1 MENLFITRDKG
12 VDKMLK
18 TTKYQGKNILVMGL
32 ARSGMAAA
40 RILKELGANV
50 VINDGR
56 AYEGNDDAMVMAAEG
71 FEVVAGGH
79 PVELL
84 SRGFDL
90 IVKNPGIPYKTTPLL
105 LEAAKKNIP
114 IVCEVEIAYAISE
127 APFIGIT
134 ATNGKTTT
142 TTLIHEMMQ
151 ESGIKSKLAGNI
163 GFVSSLV
170 AQDASA
176 DEVLVTE
183 LSSFQLMGIVDFRP
197 RISLILNITEAH
209 LDYHTDIK
217 EYRQA
222 KLNLVKK
229 QLDDD
234 FFVYNA
240 DDEFIVS
247 QLHQTKAIV
256 VPFSQKKR
264 VEGAYLL
271 EGELFYRDEKII
283 DERDILL
290 KGEHNMQDVLGAV
303 AVCKLYG
310 VTNEAIVNVLGR
322 FTGVKHRLQFVKD
335 VAGVKYYNNSK
346 ATNVIATQTALRAFD
361 QPVILIAG
369 GLDRDHDLEPL
380 AEDAKN
386 IKSIFAFGQS
396 KQRFLDLAKK
406 YDIYC
411 EVFDCLEETFAA
423 ATGAAV
429 SGDVVLL
436 APACASWDQYV
447 DFEERGDAFI
457 DLVELYCMKK
467 VSVK

>member
-1 MENLFITRDKG
+1 
-12 VDKMLK
+12 MLK
-18 TTKYQGKNILVMGL
+18 TDTYINKNVLVMGL

-40 RILKELGANV
+40 RILKSLGANV

-56 AYEGNDDAMVMAAEG
+56 AYEDNDDAKVMEGEG
-71 FEVVAGGH
+71 FEVVCGGH
-79 PVELL
+79 PVKLL
-84 SRGFDL
+84 DREFEL

-105 LEAAKKNIP
+105 LEAEKRNIP
-114 IVCEVEIAYAISE
+114 IVCEVEIAYGICE

-142 TTLIHEMMQ
+142 TTLIHEIMQ

-163 GFVSSLV
+163 GVVSSLV
-170 AQDASA
+170 AQDAKA

-183 LSSFQLMGIVDFRP
+183 LSSFQLMGIRDFRP
-197 RISLILNITEAH
+197 HIGLILNITEAH

-229 QLDDD
+229 QLESDY
-234 FFVYNA
+234 FVYNA

-247 QLHQTKAIV
+247 QLWQTVAMT
-256 VPFSQKKR
+256 VPFSQKKK

-271 EGELFYRDEKII
+271 GGELFYQDEKII

-303 AVCKLYG
+303 AVCKLYDA
-310 VTNEAIVNVLGR
+310 TSKAITTVLRR

-335 VAGVKYYNNSK
+335 IDGVKYYNNSK
-346 ATNVIATQTALRAFD
+346 ATNVIATQTALRAFE
-361 QPVILIAG
+361 QPVILLAG
-369 GLDRDHDLEPL
+369 GLDRDHDLNPL
-380 AEDAKN
+380 AEDFEHVKA
-386 IKSIFAFGQS
+386 IFAFGQS
-396 KQRFLDLAKK
+396 KDRFSILAKEH
-406 YDIYC
+406 DIHC
-411 EVFDCLEETFAA
+411 ETFDCLEETFKA
-423 ATGAAV
+423 ATNIAK
-429 SGDVVLL
+429 SGDIVLL

-457 DLVELYCMKK
+457 EMVKK
-467 VSVK
+467 L

>member
-1 MENLFITRDKG
+1 
-12 VDKMLK
+12 MLE
-18 TTKYQGKNILVMGL
+18 TAKYQGKNVLVMGL

-56 AYEGNDDAMVMAAEG
+56 TYADNDDAKVMEAEG
-71 FEVVAGGH
+71 FEVICGGH
-79 PVELL
+79 PTCLL
-84 SRGFDL
+84 DRGFEL

-105 LEAAKKNIP
+105 LTAGKRKIP
-114 IVCEVEIAYAISE
+114 IVCEVEIAYAICE

-142 TTLIHEMMQ
+142 VTLIHEIMQ

-163 GFVSSLV
+163 GIVSSLV
-170 AQDASA
+170 AQDAKA

-183 LSSFQLMGIVDFRP
+183 LSSFQLMGIEDFRP
-197 RISLILNITEAH
+197 HIGLILNITEAH

-229 QLDDD
+229 QLDSD

-247 QLHQTKAIV
+247 QLWQTSATT
-256 VPFSQKKR
+256 VPFSQKKK
-264 VEGAYLL
+264 VDGAYLL
-271 EGELFYRDEKII
+271 DGKLYYQDEKILA
-283 DERDILL
+283 ECDILL

-310 VTNEAIVNVLGR
+310 ATNEAIVAVLGR

-335 VAGVKYYNNSK
+335 VKGVKYYNNSK
-346 ATNVIATQTALRAFD
+346 ATNVIATQTALRAFE
-361 QPVILIAG
+361 QPIILLAG
-369 GLDRDHDLEPL
+369 GLDRDHDLKPL
-380 AEDAKN
+380 AEDVGN
-386 IKSIFAFGQS
+386 IKAIFAFGQS
-396 KQRFLDLAKK
+396 KERFLDLAKK
-406 YDIYC
+406 YEIHC
-411 EVFDCLEETFAA
+411 EIFEAMEDTF
-423 ATGAAV
+423 GAAV
-429 SGDVVLL
+429 RIAEAGDVVLL

-457 DLVELYCMKK
+457 EMVEKL
-467 VSVK
+467 

>member
-1 MENLFITRDKG
+1 M
-12 VDKMLK
+12 
-18 TTKYQGKNILVMGL
+18 GKSVLVMGL

-40 RILKELGANV
+40 RILRDLGANV
-50 VINDGR
+50 LINDGR
-56 AYEGNDDAMVMAAEG
+56 AYEENEDARIMEQEK
-71 FEVVAGGH
+71 FEIICGGH

-84 SRGFDL
+84 ERGFDL

-105 LEAAKKNIP
+105 LTAKAQGIP
-114 IVCEVEIAYAISE
+114 VVCEIEIAYAICK

-142 TTLIHEMMQ
+142 TTLIHEILQ
-151 ESGIKSKLAGNI
+151 ESDIPSKLAGNI

-170 AQDASA
+170 AKDATA

-183 LSSFQLMGIVDFRP
+183 LSSFQLMGIKDFRP
-197 RISLILNITEAH
+197 KIGLILNITEAH

-229 QLDDD
+229 QLEDDV
-234 FFVYNA
+234 FVYNA

-247 QLHQTKAIV
+247 QLWQTAGIT
-256 VPFSQKKR
+256 VPFSQKKQ
-264 VEGAYLL
+264 VNGAYLL
-271 EGELFYRDEKII
+271 NGELFYQNEKII
-283 DERDILL
+283 DEKDILL

-303 AVCKLYG
+303 AVCKIYG
-310 VTNEAIVNVLGR
+310 AKTKAIVTVLRR
-322 FTGVKHRLQFVKD
+322 FSGVKHRLQFVKE

-346 ATNVIATQTALRAFD
+346 ATNVIATKTALRAFE
-361 QPVILIAG
+361 QPTILIAG
-369 GLDRDHDLEPL
+369 GLDRDHNLDPL
-380 AEDAKN
+380 SEDFTN
-386 IKSIFAFGQS
+386 IKAIFAFGQS
-396 KQRFLDLAKK
+396 KERFLELAKK
-406 YDIYC
+406 HDIHC
-411 EVFDCLEETFAA
+411 ETFETMEESF
-423 ATGAAV
+423 ATATQIAT

-457 DLVELYCMKK
+457 KMVEEL
-467 VSVK
+467 

>member
-1 MENLFITRDKG
+1 M
-12 VDKMLK
+12 K
-18 TTKYQGKNILVMGL
+18 TTKYLGKSVLVMGL

-40 RILKELGANV
+40 RILRDLGANV
-50 VINDGR
+50 LINDGR
-56 AYEGNDDAMVMAAEG
+56 AYEENEDARIMEQEK
-71 FEVVAGGH
+71 FEIICGGH

-84 SRGFDL
+84 ERGFDL

-105 LEAAKKNIP
+105 LTAKAQGIP
-114 IVCEVEIAYAISE
+114 VVCEIEIAYAICK

-142 TTLIHEMMQ
+142 TTLIHEILQ
-151 ESGIKSKLAGNI
+151 ESDIPSKLAGNI

-170 AQDASA
+170 AKDATA

-183 LSSFQLMGIVDFRP
+183 LSSFQLMGIKDFRP
-197 RISLILNITEAH
+197 KIGLILNITEAH

-229 QLDDD
+229 QLEDDV
-234 FFVYNA
+234 FVYNA

-247 QLHQTKAIV
+247 QLWQTAGIT
-256 VPFSQKKR
+256 VPFSQKKQ
-264 VEGAYLL
+264 VNGAYLL
-271 EGELFYRDEKII
+271 NGELFYQNEKII
-283 DERDILL
+283 DEKDILL

-303 AVCKLYG
+303 AVCKIYG
-310 VTNEAIVNVLGR
+310 AKTKAIVTVLRR
-322 FTGVKHRLQFVKD
+322 FSGVKHRLQFVKE

-346 ATNVIATQTALRAFD
+346 ATNVIAAKTALRAFE
-361 QPVILIAG
+361 QPTILIAG

-380 AEDAKN
+380 SEDFTN
-386 IKSIFAFGQS
+386 IKAIFAFGQS
-396 KQRFLDLAKK
+396 KERFLELAKK
-406 YDIYC
+406 HDIHC
-411 EVFDCLEETFAA
+411 ETFETMEESF
-423 ATGAAV
+423 ATATQIAT

-457 DLVELYCMKK
+457 KMVEEL
-467 VSVK
+467 

>member
-1 MENLFITRDKG
+1 
-12 VDKMLK
+12 MLETVKYHGK
-18 TTKYQGKNILVMGL
+18 TILVMGL

-40 RILKELGANV
+40 RILKDLGANI

-56 AYEGNDDAMVMAAEG
+56 AYKDNDDAKVMELEG
-71 FEVVAGGH
+71 FEVICGAH
-79 PVELL
+79 PVALL
-84 SRGFDL
+84 DRNFDL
-90 IVKNPGIPYKTTPLL
+90 IVKNPGIPYKTTSLL
-105 LEAAKKNIP
+105 IEAQKRNIP
-114 IVCEVEIAYAISE
+114 IVCEVEIAYAICQ

-142 TTLIHEMMQ
+142 TTLIHEIMQ
-151 ESGIKSKLAGNI
+151 ESNIKSKLAGNI

-170 AQDASA
+170 AKEAKS

-183 LSSFQLMGIVDFRP
+183 LSSFQLMGIEDFRP
-197 RISLILNITEAH
+197 HIGLILNITEAH

-229 QLDDD
+229 QLNSD

-247 QLHQTKAIV
+247 QLWQTSAV
-256 VPFSQKKR
+256 TVPFSQKKK
-264 VEGAYLL
+264 VNGAYLL
-271 EGELFYRDEKII
+271 EGKLFYSNEKII

-290 KGEHNMQDVLGAV
+290 KGEHNMQDVLGAI

-310 VTNEAIVNVLGR
+310 AINEAIVTVLRR
-322 FTGVKHRLQFVKD
+322 FSGVKHRLQFVKE
-335 VAGVKYYNNSK
+335 VQGVKYYNNSK
-346 ATNVIATQTALRAFD
+346 ATNVIATQTALRAFN
-361 QPVILIAG
+361 QPVILLAG

-380 AEDAKN
+380 AEDFQNVKA
-386 IKSIFAFGQS
+386 IFAFGQS
-396 KQRFLDLAKK
+396 KERFLKLAKK
-406 YDIYC
+406 HGIHC
-411 EVFDCLEETFAA
+411 EIFDVMEDTFEASTKIA
-423 ATGAAV
+423 EAGN
-429 SGDVVLL
+429 VVLL

-457 DLVELYCMKK
+457 DM
-467 VSVK
+467 VSKL

>member
-1 MENLFITRDKG
+1 
-12 VDKMLK
+12 MLK
-18 TTKYQGKNILVMGL
+18 TMKYKGKNVLVMGL

-40 RILKELGANV
+40 RILKALDAHV

-56 AYEGNDDAMVMAAEG
+56 SYEDNADAKEMEREG
-71 FEVVAGGH
+71 FQVICGGH
-79 PVELL
+79 PMSLL
-84 SRGFDL
+84 ETGFDL

-105 LEAAKKNIP
+105 LEAQKRKIP

-163 GFVSSLV
+163 GFVSSVV
-170 AQDASA
+170 AKDAKA

-183 LSSFQLMGIVDFRP
+183 LSSFQLMGIEDFRP
-197 RISLILNITEAH
+197 HIGLILNITEAH
-209 LDYHTDIK
+209 LDYHTDLK

-229 QLDDD
+229 QLESD

-240 DDEFIVS
+240 DDDFIVS
-247 QLHQTKAIV
+247 QLWQTKGKTI
-256 VPFSQKKR
+256 PFSQKKE
-264 VEGAYLL
+264 VEGAYLADNAL
-271 EGELFYRDEKII
+271 YYKDEAII
-283 DERDILL
+283 AVDDILL

-310 VTNEAIVNVLGR
+310 ATNDAIVSVLCR
-322 FTGVKHRLQFVKD
+322 FSGVKHRLQFVKE
-335 VAGVKYYNNSK
+335 VEGVKYYNNSK
-346 ATNVIATQTALRAFD
+346 ATNVIATQTALRAFE
-361 QPVILIAG
+361 QPVVLIAG

-380 AEDAKN
+380 AEDFKH
-386 IKSIFAFGQS
+386 IKGIFAFGQA
-396 KQRFLDLAKK
+396 KERFLKLAKAHG
-406 YDIYC
+406 IYC
-411 EVFDCLEETFAA
+411 EIFDVMEGAFE
-423 ATGAAV
+423 AAV
-429 SGDVVLL
+429 KLAEAGDVLLL

-457 DLVELYCMKK
+457 EMVEGL
-467 VSVK
+467 

>member
-1 MENLFITRDKG
+1 
-12 VDKMLK
+12 MLK
-18 TTKYQGKNILVMGL
+18 TDKYIHKNILVMGL
-32 ARSGMAAA
+32 ARSGMVAAK
-40 RILKELGANV
+40 ILKELGANV

-56 AYEGNDDAMVMAAEG
+56 VYEDNADAKVMEAEG
-71 FEVVAGGH
+71 FEVICGEH
-79 PVELL
+79 PMELL
-84 SRGFDL
+84 DREFDL

-105 LEAAKKNIP
+105 LEAQKRNIP
-114 IVCEVEIAYAISE
+114 IICEVEIAYAICE

-142 TTLIHEMMQ
+142 TTLIHEIMQ

-170 AQDASA
+170 AQDAKA
-176 DEVLVTE
+176 DEVLITE
-183 LSSFQLMGIVDFRP
+183 LSSFQLMSIDEFRP
-197 RISLILNITEAH
+197 HIGLILNITEAH

-229 QLDDD
+229 QLTSD

-247 QLHQTKAIV
+247 QLWQSKAQA
-256 VPFSQKKR
+256 VPFSQKKE
-264 VEGAYLL
+264 VEGAYLADNVL
-271 EGELFYRDEKII
+271 YYKYTPII
-283 DERDILL
+283 AVDDILL

-310 VTNEAIVNVLGR
+310 ATNAAIVAVLSR

-335 VAGVKYYNNSK
+335 INGVKYYNNSK
-346 ATNVIATQTALRAFD
+346 ATNVMATQTAIRAFE
-361 QPVILIAG
+361 QPIILLAG
-369 GLDRDHDLEPL
+369 GLDRDHDLTPL
-380 AEDAKN
+380 ADDFDN
-386 IKSIFAFGQS
+386 IKAIFAFGQS
-396 KQRFLDLAKK
+396 KERFLKLASEQNTH
-406 YDIYC
+406 C
-411 EVFDCLEETFAA
+411 EIFDCLEETFEA
-423 ATGAAV
+423 ATKLAE

-447 DFEERGDAFI
+447 DFEARGDAFI
-457 DLVELYCMKK
+457 EMVENINA
-467 VSVK
+467 

>member
-1 MENLFITRDKG
+1 
-12 VDKMLK
+12 MLK

-40 RILKELGANV
+40 RILKELGAHV

-56 AYEGNDDAMVMAAEG
+56 AYEDNDDAKVMEAEG
-71 FEVVAGGH
+71 FEVLCGGH
-79 PVELL
+79 PVSLL
-84 SRGFDL
+84 ERSFAL

-105 LEAAKKNIP
+105 LEAGKRNIP
-114 IVCEVEIAYAISE
+114 IVCEVEIAYAICE

-142 TTLIHEMMQ
+142 TTLIYEMMQ

-170 AQDASA
+170 AKEAQA

-183 LSSFQLMGIVDFRP
+183 LSSFQLMGIEDFRP
-197 RISLILNITEAH
+197 HIALILNITEAH

-229 QLDDD
+229 QLESD

-240 DDEFIVS
+240 DDAFIVS
-247 QLHQTKAIV
+247 QLGQTVAIT
-256 VPFSQKKR
+256 VPFSQKKK
-264 VEGAYLL
+264 VDGAYLL
-271 EGELFYRDEKII
+271 EGELFYQDEKII
-283 DERDILL
+283 NERDILL

-310 VTNEAIVNVLGR
+310 VTNEAIIAVLCR
-322 FTGVKHRLQFVKD
+322 FTGVRHRLQFVKD
-335 VAGVKYYNNSK
+335 AFGVKYYNNSK
-346 ATNVIATQTALRAFD
+346 ATNVIATQTALRAFE
-361 QPVILIAG
+361 QPIILLAG
-369 GLDRDHDLEPL
+369 GLDRDHDLAPL
-380 AEDAKN
+380 AEDFRN
-386 IKSIFAFGQS
+386 IKAIFAFGQS
-396 KQRFLDLAKK
+396 KERFLDLSRK
-406 YDIYC
+406 YGIHC
-411 EVFDCLEETFAA
+411 EIFETMEGAFE
-423 ATGAAV
+423 AAV
-429 SGDVVLL
+429 KIGEAGDVILL

-457 DLVELYCMKK
+457 EMVEKL
-467 VSVK
+467 

>member
-1 MENLFITRDKG
+1 
-12 VDKMLK
+12 MLK
-18 TTKYQGKNILVMGL
+18 TDKYINKNVLVMGL
-32 ARSGMAAA
+32 ARSGMVAA
-40 RILKELGANV
+40 RILKKLGANV
-50 VINDGR
+50 MINDGR
-56 AYEGNDDAMVMAAEG
+56 AYEDNDDAKVMEAEG
-71 FEVVAGGH
+71 FEVVCGGH

-84 SRGFDL
+84 ARGFEL

-105 LEAAKKNIP
+105 LAAQEKKIP
-114 IVCEVEIAYAISE
+114 IVCEVEIAYAICE

-170 AQDASA
+170 AQDAKA
-176 DEVLVTE
+176 GEVLVTE
-183 LSSFQLMGIVDFRP
+183 LSSFQLMGILDFRP
-197 RISLILNITEAH
+197 HIGLILNIAEAH

-229 QLDDD
+229 QLESD

-240 DDEFIVS
+240 DDDFIVS
-247 QLHQTKAIV
+247 QLWQTKAQTI
-256 VPFSQKKR
+256 PFSQEKE
-264 VEGAYLL
+264 VEGAYLADNAL
-271 EGELFYRDEKII
+271 YYKEEAIMAVD
-283 DERDILL
+283 DILL

-310 VTNEAIVNVLGR
+310 ATNEAIVAVLCR

-335 VAGVKYYNNSK
+335 IDGVKYYNNSK
-346 ATNVIATQTALRAFD
+346 ATNVIATQTALRAFE
-361 QPVILIAG
+361 QPTILLAG

-380 AEDAKN
+380 ADDFENVKA
-386 IKSIFAFGQS
+386 IFAFGQS
-396 KQRFLDLAKK
+396 KDRFLKLAKAHN
-406 YDIYC
+406 IHC
-411 EVFDCLEETFAA
+411 EIFDVMEETFEA
-423 ATGAAV
+423 ATKIAEA
-429 SGDVVLL
+429 GDVVLL

-457 DLVELYCMKK
+457 EMVGKVTLYPK
-467 VSVK
+467 

>member
-1 MENLFITRDKG
+1 
-12 VDKMLK
+12 VLK
-18 TTKYQGKNILVMGL
+18 TDKYLGKNILVMGL

-40 RILKELGANV
+40 RILSELGANV
-50 VINDGR
+50 LINDGR
-56 AYEGNDDAMVMAAEG
+56 NYDENEDAKIMEQEG
-71 FEVVAGGH
+71 FEVVCGGH
-79 PVELL
+79 PVDLL
-84 SRGFDL
+84 ERGFDL

-105 LEAAKKNIP
+105 LEAGAQEIP
-114 IVCEVEIAYAISE
+114 IVCEVEVAYAICE

-142 TTLIHEMMQ
+142 TTLIHEIMQ

-170 AQDASA
+170 ARDAKP

-183 LSSFQLMGIVDFRP
+183 LSSFQLMGIEDFRP
-197 RISLILNITEAH
+197 KIGLILNITEAH
-209 LDYHTDIK
+209 LDYHTDIL

-229 QLDDD
+229 QFADD

-247 QLHQTKAIV
+247 QLWQTAGIT
-256 VPFSQKKR
+256 VPFSQKKQ
-264 VEGAYLL
+264 VDGAYLL
-271 EGELFYRDEKII
+271 NGELFYQNEKII
-283 DERDILL
+283 DEKDILL

-303 AVCKLYG
+303 AVCKIYG
-310 VTNEAIVNVLGR
+310 ATTDAIVTILRR
-322 FTGVKHRLQFVKD
+322 FSGVKHRLQYVKE
-335 VAGVKYYNNSK
+335 VNGIKYYNNSK

-361 QPVILIAG
+361 QPTILLAG

-380 AEDAKN
+380 SEDFANVKA
-386 IKSIFAFGQS
+386 IFAFGQS
-396 KQRFLDLAKK
+396 KERFLELSNRHQ
-406 YDIYC
+406 IHC
-411 EVFDCLEETFAA
+411 EIFETMEETFTAA
-423 ATGAAV
+423 NQVATA
-429 SGDVVLL
+429 GDVVLL

-457 DLVELYCMKK
+457 KMVEEL
-467 VSVK
+467 

>member
-1 MENLFITRDKG
+1 VEKI
-12 VDKMLK
+12 LK
-18 TTKYQGKNILVMGL
+18 TTKYQGKNVLVMGL
-32 ARSGMAAA
+32 ARSGIAAA

-56 AYEGNDDAMVMAAEG
+56 AYEDNNDAKVMEAEG
-71 FEVVAGGH
+71 FEVICGGH

-84 SRGFDL
+84 DAGFEL

-105 LEAAKKNIP
+105 LAAQERKIP
-114 IVCEVEIAYAISE
+114 IVCEVEIAYAISA

-142 TTLIHEMMQ
+142 TTLIHEIMQ

-163 GFVSSLV
+163 GIVSSLV
-170 AQDASA
+170 AKDAAA

-183 LSSFQLMGIVDFRP
+183 LSSFQLMGIEEFRP
-197 RISLILNITEAH
+197 HIGLILNITEAH

-222 KLNLVKK
+222 KMNLVKK
-229 QLDDD
+229 QLASD

-240 DDEFIVS
+240 DDEFIIS
-247 QLHQTKAIV
+247 QLCQTLAAT
-256 VPFSQKKR
+256 VPFSQKKQ
-264 VEGAYLL
+264 VDGAYLL
-271 EGELFYRDEKII
+271 EGELFYQDEKII

-290 KGEHNMQDVLGAV
+290 KGEHHMQDVLGAV

-310 VTNEAIVNVLGR
+310 ATNEAIVAVLSR
-322 FTGVKHRLQFVKD
+322 FTGVKHRLQFVKS

-346 ATNVIATQTALRAFD
+346 ATNVIATQTALRAFE
-361 QPVILIAG
+361 QPTILLAG
-369 GLDRDHDLEPL
+369 GLDRAHDLDPL
-380 AEDAKN
+380 IEDAEN
-386 IKSIFAFGQS
+386 IKAIFAFGQS
-396 KQRFLDLAKK
+396 KQRFLDLANQHG
-406 YDIYC
+406 IHC
-411 EVFDCLEETFAA
+411 EIFADLEETFAA
-423 ATGAAV
+423 TVKVAEA
-429 SGDVVLL
+429 GDVVLL

-457 DLVELYCMKK
+457 KMVEQL
-467 VSVK
+467 

>member
-1 MENLFITRDKG
+1 MENLLITMDK
-12 VDKMLK
+12 VVNKMLE

-40 RILKELGANV
+40 RILKALGANV

-56 AYEGNDDAMVMAAEG
+56 AYEDNDDAKVMEAEG
-71 FEVVAGGH
+71 FEVICGGH

-84 SRGFDL
+84 DTGFDL

-105 LEAAKKNIP
+105 LVAQEKNIP
-114 IVCEVEIAYAISE
+114 IVCEVEIAYAICE

-142 TTLIHEMMQ
+142 TTLIHEIMQ
-151 ESGIKSKLAGNI
+151 ESEIKSKLAGNI

-170 AQDASA
+170 AKDAKE

-197 RISLILNITEAH
+197 HIGLILNITEAH

-229 QLDDD
+229 QLESD

-247 QLHQTKAIV
+247 QLWQTKAKTI
-256 VPFSQKKR
+256 PFSQKKE
-264 VEGAYLL
+264 VNGAYLADNAL
-271 EGELFYRDEKII
+271 YYKDEAII
-283 DERDILL
+283 AIDDILL
-290 KGEHNMQDVLGAV
+290 KGEHNIQDVLGAV

-310 VTNEAIVNVLGR
+310 ATNEAIVKVLCR

-346 ATNVIATQTALRAFD
+346 ATNVIATQTALRAFE
-361 QPVILIAG
+361 QPVILLAG

-380 AEDAKN
+380 AKDFKN
-386 IKSIFAFGQS
+386 IKGIVAFGQS
-396 KQRFLDLAKK
+396 KQRFLKLAQTHG
-406 YDIYC
+406 IHC
-411 EVFDCLEETFAA
+411 EIFDSLEETFE
-423 ATGAAV
+423 AAV
-429 SGDVVLL
+429 KIAEAGDVVLL

-447 DFEERGDAFI
+447 DFEERGEAFI
-457 DLVELYCMKK
+457 ELVEQL
-467 VSVK
+467 